1 MDGDAGFAAVIDRIA
16 PELLAPGGLAYG
28 INVELVSGETRTRR
42 GAVTPGWGTIGSGT
56 AGELM
61 RGAAVYRTPGTTGDQ
76 VIVFGTEHLYVCT
89 PGHAPRAIALPGG
102 QGDEDDAGIQAVQAF
117 GKLLMFRKRRD
128 GASTTEG
135 LVPWEFNGSV
145 VAEMDRSILTDGTRP
160 IPLTSRGELVGDRLF
175 VLDPED
181 VDAVQISDIAEPG
194 RYVLGNRQRFEP
206 GSGDAVGRVYAWT
219 RDTVLVFKGKSIHA
233 LVGASGNLAEISIE
247 RVKAPA
253 GLLAPESVC
262 TDGQGVFYL
271 ASGGVYRIEQVA
283 VVQQRFA
290 VDPVAVSD
298 PVSTRLFARVNWA
311 AATKAQGIVLQDYF
325 YLAVPLDRETRCNAV
340 LVYHLP
346 SKSWIGA
353 HVYPSTWKLDRLL
366 VMQLNGRDRLVAVDY
381 GSSDGTTP
389 AAVRVLYEGGHED
402 LGGTWTLGDVNDV
415 EVDEPN
421 LEAQFAPNAARWAK
435 PRVGD
440 TVFTAELLA
449 DEEYEGGMPVVT
461 AVPAVNQVVVSP
473 GDAPIHELQ
482 TLLLGQAP
490 QPIGTEV
497 WSRAYT
503 AQQPGRKRWRQLRV
517 ATRERGASY
526 TVKLATDGNRE
537 DVELAPAPVTRDR
550 TKNLDGTSWNTTN
563 AGDDHGEAGRED
575 YAVVCPFQCGTGIV
589 LSREQEYED
598 PFLAQVRG
606 RTAQCR
612 IVSTRGLLAVQAIT
626 AEGTAIDRHLAVT
639 Q

>member
-1 MDGDAGFAAVIDRIA
+1 MRYSRTNPNDDPPVMDGDAGFAAVIDRIA

-28 INVELVSGETRTRR
+28 INVELVSGEARTRR
-42 GAVTPGWGTIGSGT
+42 GAVTPAWGRIGTGD
-56 AGELM
+56 GMM
-61 RGAAVYRTPGTTGDQ
+61 RGAAIYRPAVTGMETSLTAAAADA
-76 VIVFGTEHLYVCT
+76 VIVFGEESLHVCI
-89 PGHAPRAIALPGG
+89 PGHAPRAVALPGG
-102 QGDEDDAGIQAVQAF
+102 QGATEEGAAIQAVQSF
-117 GKLLMFRKRRD
+117 GKLLIFRTQES
-128 GASTTEG
+128 GVSGQTG
-135 LVPWEFNGSV
+135 LAPWEFDGVV
-145 VAEMDRSILTDGTRP
+145 VAEMDRSVLTDGTRP

-175 VLDPED
+175 VLDPDD

-194 RYVLGNRQRFEP
+194 RYALGNRQRFEP
-206 GSGDAVGRVYAWT
+206 GSGDAVVRVYAWT

-233 LVGASGNLAEISIE
+233 LVGASGLLTEISIE

-311 AATKAQGIVLQDYF
+311 AAAGAQGIVLQDYF
-325 YLAVPLDRETRCNAV
+325 YLAVPLDRETRCNAI

-353 HVYPSTWKLDRLL
+353 HVYPSAWSLDRLL
-366 VMQLNGRDRLVAVDY
+366 VMQLRGRDRLVAVDY
-381 GSSDGTTP
+381 GDGDEQP

-402 LGGTWTLGDVNDV
+402 L
-415 EVDEPN
+415 
-421 LEAQFAPNAARWAK
+421 EAAGPGNA
-435 PRVGD
+435 
-440 TVFTAELLA
+440 
-449 DEEYEGGMPVVT
+449 
-461 AVPAVNQVVVSP
+461 
-473 GDAPIHELQ
+473 
-482 TLLLGQAP
+482 
-490 QPIGTEV
+490 IGTEV
-497 WSRAYT
+497 WYRAYT

-537 DVELAPAPVTRDR
+537 DVELAPAPVVRDR
-550 TKNLDGTSWNTTN
+550 TKNLDGTEWDTTN
-563 AGDDHGEAGRED
+563 AGDDHGEEGRED
-575 YAVVCPFQCGTGIV
+575 YAVVCPFQCGGGIV

-598 PFLAQVRG
+598 SFLAQVRG

-626 AEGTAIDRHLAVT
+626 VEGTAIDRHLAVT